1 MLTLQT
7 FISKVL
13 GKPTVTD
20 VRTTDPREIGPATRV
35 SAPEPT
41 DRERATTQ
49 ARLMRSVRPSR

>member
-20 VRTTDPREIGPATRV
+20 VRTTDPREIGSATRV
-35 SAPEPT
+35 AAPDPT
-41 DRERATTQ
+41 DPDPATTH
-49 ARLMRSVRPSR
+49 ARLTRSVRPAR